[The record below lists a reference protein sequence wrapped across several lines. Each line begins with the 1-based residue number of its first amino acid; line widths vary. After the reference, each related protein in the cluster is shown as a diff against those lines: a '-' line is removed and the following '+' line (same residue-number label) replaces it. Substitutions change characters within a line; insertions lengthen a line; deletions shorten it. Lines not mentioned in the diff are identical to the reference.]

1 MSPEPV
7 YDDGGMTDPR
17 IGFVKQLTDGD
28 LRVLSVATG
37 GTPEELRARL
47 LAEPAEVDRLL
58 ADERVVAALFAGEF
72 DAAISPWLVFGVAVH
87 HAAADLQDASFV
99 TERVV
104 GAGRLPVFDVGP
116 LRELVSTVERR
127 MYLVGLLVSFTRIAG
142 GVRWVRTPRGM
153 RRRRWS
159 ELDPFHLAELVD
171 EVAAWQRPA
180 LLRRMGDVALFLVG
194 AYPQATSSLKVE
206 PQRLVRLAR
215 SAGLDP
221 GGAYE
226 LTLGSEGMVGLLE
239 VAGARWYREA
249 AAAGVFVSVLEE
261 FAERFPTAR
270 RFLGQ
275 LTDRYLHR
283 IDTDWLPRP
292 A

>member
-1 MSPEPV
+1 MNPRPV
-7 YDDGGMTDPR
+7 YDFGGMTDPR
-17 IGFVKQLTDGD
+17 VGFVSRLTDGD
-28 LRVLSVATG
+28 LRILGAAADIDL
-37 GTPEELRARL
+37 PEKLRERL
-47 LAEPAEVDRLL
+47 VAEPAEIDRLL
-58 ADERVVAALFAGEF
+58 ADERVVSALFAGEF

-99 TERVV
+99 TERVL

-116 LRELVSTVERR
+116 LRELVSTPERR
-127 MYLVGLLVSFTRIAG
+127 MYLVGLLVSFTRVAG

-171 EVAAWQRPA
+171 EVASWQRPA

-226 LTLGSEGMVGLLE
+226 LTQGSEGMVGLLE

-249 AAAGVFVSVLEE
+249 ATGTLGAVLEE

-270 RFLGQ
+270 RFLSQ
-275 LTDRYLHR
+275 ITDRYLHR